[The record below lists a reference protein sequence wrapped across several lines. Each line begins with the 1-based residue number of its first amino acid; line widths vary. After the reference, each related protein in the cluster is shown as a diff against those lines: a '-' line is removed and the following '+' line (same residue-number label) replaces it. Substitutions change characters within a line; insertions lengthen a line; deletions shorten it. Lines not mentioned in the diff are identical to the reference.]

1 MVSLCNFCCTNY
13 IILKK
18 TILFI
23 VMFSHIYLHIILFEK
38 THLYRTKNKYRVY
51 WLNKVVTYKIILKE
65 LYAW

>member
-1 MVSLCNFCCTNY
+1 
-13 IILKK
+13 
-18 TILFI
+18 
-23 VMFSHIYLHIILFEK
+23 MFSHIYLHIILFEK